1 MRSRGFRGDPRG
13 ARAEPT
19 TVTGVSV
26 RSLVTAAVV
35 VWSVAVLVAVLLGL
49 PMLLTVTGVHV
60 DAGLI
65 VNALV
70 ALGTFSAAGAAVW
83 IATSDRRDRMKERD
97 ADDEHQ
103 AKLVI
108 IAAECQ
114 QNPVELQI
122 RVVNN
127 SPRPIV
133 DMTFVRI
140 VVAAHD
146 FDDLQPTTGPYP
158 PVAFPGQFGSIFTF
172 NPEADPYGPAHPY
185 YIAIRGGPNGE
196 PRRTITTST
205 RVTATVRWMDA
216 SGKTWERWGS
226 GPWVTSTPG
235 FAAKI
240 ELGTPVRI
248 DGH

>member
-1 MRSRGFRGDPRG
+1 LADIEFYPESI
-13 ARAEPT
+13 
-19 TVTGVSV
+19 TVTGVSN
-26 RSLVTAAVV
+26 RSLVTVAAVV
-35 VWSVAVLVAVLLGL
+35 WSAAVLVAVLLGV
-49 PMLLTVTGVHV
+49 PTLLTVMGVHV

-83 IATSDRRDRMKERD
+83 IATSDRRQRMKERD
-97 ADDEHQ
+97 ADDAAQ

-114 QNPVELQI
+114 QNPAELQI

-140 VVAAHD
+140 IVAAHD

-158 PVAFPGQFGSIFTF
+158 PVAFSGQQIGSIFTF
-172 NPEADPYGPAHPY
+172 NPEADPYGSAHPY
-185 YIAIRGGPNGE
+185 YFAIRGGPNGE
-196 PRRTITTST
+196 SKTITTST
-205 RVTATVRWMDA
+205 KVTATVRWMDA

-226 GPWVTSTPG
+226 GPWITQTPG
-235 FAAKI
+235 FAAKL

>member
-1 MRSRGFRGDPRG
+1 MVIW
-13 ARAEPT
+13 AIAQ
-19 TVTGVSV
+19 V
-26 RSLVTAAVV
+26 
-35 VWSVAVLVAVLLGL
+35 VAVLLGL
-49 PMLLTVTGVHV
+49 PMLLTAMGVHV

-97 ADDEHQ
+97 ADDAAQ

-108 IAAECQ
+108 ITAECQ

-140 VVAAHD
+140 VVAAHE

-158 PVAFPGQFGSIFTF
+158 PVAFPGQMGSIFTF

-196 PRRTITTST
+196 TRTITTST
-205 RVTATVRWMDA
+205 KVTATVRWTDA

-226 GPWVTSTPG
+226 GPWVTNTP
-235 FAAKI
+235 
-240 ELGTPVRI
+240 
-248 DGH
+248 